1 MREYLGWLVVSFSN
15 SIADYAGKV
24 KGLAILVVD
33 GPALDGWLRE
43 QTPFLTDTSHDKLAA
58 LLIPHFE
65 KEVARRTGPTHY
77 LPLNPPLSLSATL
90 ATLYAQT
97 TENIIVLSSPTE
109 AVAATLF
116 CADVYSPGLSLID
129 VEGWSFA
136 SAKRVFGCDPRWATF
151 GDKAAARKAYDKRW
165 EFYKQPRED
174 KIAIGD
180 IALQTPT
187 RLMAVSGSQYIA
199 VQSEEVLAEM
209 VDVVRHYGRFA
220 FDTETTGLKVRD
232 SQLVGLSM
240 CPYPGR
246 SWYIPV
252 GHREGDQLSI
262 DTVYHYLRDLFED
275 EKIIK
280 YGHKISFDV
289 NFLEYHAGFQIK
301 GAAGDSKTLAWM
313 LGYGAAGGHNRYD
326 QTGLKKLAENRL
338 AIHMMDFA
346 TTIAGRTDAA
356 DTPIDKMTQYAAAD
370 ADMTLRLVD
379 LLYKELSDVERD
391 RYHNIE
397 MPFLRV
403 VSNLEMRGVYFN
415 LDTLKGL
422 DNDFR
427 TERIDA
433 EYKLKSITN
442 NDAFNPK
449 SPSQV
454 SKYLFGVLGLPP
466 TRKTKTGYSTDGDSL
481 EKLKGIHPAVDLIL
495 EYKQIT
501 KLIDTYSSGIPEA
514 VSKSTGRV
522 HSLFSGTGT
531 STGRISS
538 QEPNLMNIPVRTERG
553 ARFRYTVEAQLEHE
567 KLLGVDY
574 SQIEPRVLAHFSG
587 EQFLIDIFT
596 ADIDLYR
603 GIGAKLWNKKIDDIT
618 KKERDALKV
627 FWLAATYLVG
637 TNKLSNSLTKIL
649 GRLVPPT
656 EAASM
661 LAEFYKTV
669 PKVREYQMDRI
680 EFAQKHGY
688 VETLLGFRIYIPDIN
703 SPIDDRRAHAN
714 SQAVDVGIQG
724 TASGDIMKIAML
736 RIDEL
741 TAAGKLPPMILQ
753 VHDELIFEGEE
764 EWLKSSIDQI
774 QSIMENA
781 VPLLVPLKAEPKV
794 GKTWGDI
801 K

>member
-1 MREYLGWLVVSFSN
+1 MAVF
-15 SIADYAGKV
+15 
-24 KGLAILVVD
+24 VVD
-33 GPALDGWLRE
+33 GPALDGWIRQ
-43 QTPFLTDTSHDKLAA
+43 QTPFLTAQSQNKLVD
-58 LLIPHFE
+58 LLIPHYE
-65 KEVARRTGPTHY
+65 SEVARRTGPTHY
-77 LPLNPPLSLSATL
+77 LPLNPPLSLSDVL
-90 ATLYAQT
+90 ASLYLQT
-97 TENIIVLSSPTE
+97 TENIIVLSAPTE

-116 CADVYSPGLSLID
+116 SPDVYSPALSLID
-129 VEGWSFA
+129 VEGWSLA
-136 SAKRVFGCDPRWATF
+136 AAKRVFGSDPRWATT
-151 GDKAAARKAYDKRW
+151 GDKVAARKAYDKRW
-165 EFYKQPRED
+165 EFYKQPRNAKVPVGEL
-174 KIAIGD
+174 
-180 IALQTPT
+180 ALQTPS

-232 SQLVGLSM
+232 CQLVGISI
-240 CPYPGR
+240 CPTPGR

-252 GHREGDQLSI
+252 GHKQGDQLSMS
-262 DTVYHYLRDLFED
+262 TVYEYLRDLFED
-275 EKIIK
+275 EKIEK

-289 NFLEYHAGFQIK
+289 NFLEYHAGFKIK

-326 QTGLKKLAENRL
+326 QTGLKKLAANRL

-370 ADMTLRLVD
+370 ADMTLRLID
-379 LLYKELSDVERD
+379 LLYSELSDTLKE

-403 VSNLEMRGVYFN
+403 VSNMEMRGVYFN
-415 LDTLKGL
+415 LETLKGL

-427 TERIDA
+427 TERLDA

-442 NDAFNPK
+442 NDDFNPK

-481 EKLKGIHPAVDLIL
+481 EKLRGMHPAVDLML
-495 EYKQIT
+495 EHKQIT
-501 KLIDTYSSGIPEA
+501 KLIDTYTSGIPEA
-514 VSKSTGRV
+514 VSPSTGRV
-522 HSLFSGTGT
+522 HSLLSGTGT
-531 STGRISS
+531 GTGRISS

-553 ARFRYTVEAQLEHE
+553 ARMRYTVEAQGSGKH
-567 KLLGVDY
+567 LLGVDY

-603 GIGAKLWNKKIDDIT
+603 GIGAKLWSKKIDDIT

-649 GRLVPPT
+649 GRLVPPS

-661 LAEFYKTV
+661 LSEFYKTV
-669 PKVREYQMDRI
+669 PRVREYQMDRI

-703 SPIDDRRAHAN
+703 SPIDDKRAHAN

-724 TASGDIMKIAML
+724 TASGDIMKLAMNQ
-736 RIDEL
+736 IDVL
-741 TAAGKLPPMILQ
+741 TEEGKLPPMILQ
-753 VHDELIFEGEE
+753 IHDELIFEGEK
-764 EWLKSSIDQI
+764 EWLESSTPLI

-781 VPLLVPLKAEPKV
+781 VQLLVPLKAEPKV